1 MSDSEPDQILA
12 EESDNPWVKL
22 ILWTQKVPVPSIRW
36 NGFMKYLVEE
46 RLKDV
51 QSENLTEER
60 RLGVMKWLGAYSAE
74 LKHHLPLD
82 DDDLAKA
89 KELFPEDTDFGKLGP
104 RITIDNHRFS
114 EVLNFNSAIFLN
126 ATKFTNCCFER
137 SVGFVDANFEW
148 PASFSGSKFSSDVK
162 FGQARFRAGA
172 RFDSITFGG
181 QADFFLP
188 AA

>member
-1 MSDSEPDQILA
+1 MSDNKPDQILA

-22 ILWTQKVPVPSIRW
+22 ILWTQKAKLPAYRW
-36 NGFMKYLVEE
+36 NGFMKYLLEE
-46 RLKDV
+46 QFKFL
-51 QSENLTEER
+51 QPANLTEEQ

-114 EVLNFNSAIFLN
+114 EVLNLKTTIFFKNDQFYKLL
-126 ATKFTNCCFER
+126 
-137 SVGFVDANFEW
+137 
-148 PASFSGSKFSSDVK
+148 
-162 FGQARFRAGA
+162 FRAP
-172 RFDSITFGG
+172 R
-181 QADFFLP
+181 
-188 AA
+188 